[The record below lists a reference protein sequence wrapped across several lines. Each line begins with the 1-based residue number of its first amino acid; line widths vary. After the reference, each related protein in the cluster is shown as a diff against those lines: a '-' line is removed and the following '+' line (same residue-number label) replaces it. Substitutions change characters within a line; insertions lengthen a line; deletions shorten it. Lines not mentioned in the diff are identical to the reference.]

1 MTDDI
6 RHRLKVEHER
16 LADLEDD
23 LASAEHA
30 AATGEAEAV
39 AAHTRLIEEIER
51 QKTIVYDLEKQSQ

>member
-1 MTDDI
+1 MNDDI
-6 RHRLKVEHER
+6 RNRLKVEHER

-39 AAHTRLIEEIER
+39 AAHTRLLDEIER
-51 QKTIVYDLEKQSQ
+51 QKALIRDLEEQSK